1 MKPFVI
7 PGTVALV
14 LSASLACTGIALAT
28 PGDQETEIVGRSS
41 VGPVETGPGAF
52 SVNSDNIQLTL
63 DKATDVVVNH
73 STMAPGGT
81 SGWHSHPNVVF
92 VTLTEGTLT
101 VYDADDPKCTSYVVH
116 AGEGF
121 VEPID
126 HVHIVR
132 NESPTD
138 RASWYATHIG
148 VPTGVSTRTD
158 EPSPGNCPF

>member
-1 MKPFVI
+1 MKPLI
-7 PGTVALV
+7 PGTFALV
-14 LSASLACTGIALAT
+14 LSVSLAFTRIALAT

-52 SVNSDNIQLTL
+52 SVNGDNIQLKL

-101 VYDADDPKCTSYVVH
+101 VYDADDPKCTPYVVH

-126 HVHIVR
+126 HPHIVR

-148 VPTGVSTRTD
+148 VSSGVSTRTD
-158 EPSPGNCPF
+158 TPSPGNCPF

>member
-1 MKPFVI
+1 MKRLPLVGI
-7 PGTVALV
+7 VALFV
-14 LSASLACTGIALAT
+14 SSSLASASGVLAT

-52 SVNSDNIQLTL
+52 SADGDDIHLVL

-73 STMAPGGT
+73 SSLAPGGT

-92 VTLTEGTLT
+92 VTLSEGTLT
-101 VYDADDPKCTSYVVH
+101 LYDADDPKCTAYVVH

-121 VEPID
+121 VEPVG
-126 HVHIVR
+126 HVHVVR
-132 NESPTD
+132 NESATE

-148 VPTGVSTRTD
+148 VPSGVSTRTD
-158 EPSPGNCPF
+158 APLPGNCPF

>member
-1 MKPFVI
+1 MKRLLI
-7 PGTVALV
+7 PGIFALFA
-14 LSASLACTGIALAT
+14 SASLAFTSIVLAT

-52 SVNSDNIQLTL
+52 RVNGDNIQLTL
-63 DKATDVVVNH
+63 DKATDVVVNR

-101 VYDADDPKCTSYVVH
+101 VYDADDPKCTPYVVH

-121 VEPID
+121 VEPIN

-132 NESPTD
+132 NESATD